1 VAVTKRRALTIALAA
16 LAVIA
21 TFGIGILVGREL
33 TRPPSVRPQ
42 DPSVRYDLGAFAAVA
57 PELLAYRVLLRVP
70 IDLAKPRGI
79 ASAPD
84 GTIWA
89 CGDRAVIAVDRKGAV
104 TARYALGGEPTCVAL
119 GGDGRIFVGM
129 GDHVEVVDPRG
140 AVVSWPD
147 LGSQAIVTSITV
159 NGADVFV
166 ADAGNRMVM
175 RFDARG
181 KLAGTIGT
189 GYAVPSPYFDVASAP
204 DGTLWVA
211 DPGNQRVRHADLTG
225 KTLAAWGRSS
235 LDIDGFG
242 GCCNPAHLALLPCG
256 SIVTSEKGLLRIKVY
271 EPDGRLA
278 AVVAT
283 PADFPASETSLDL
296 ATRKANGGEILV
308 LVPGERAVR
317 IYVKKGAAS
326 GG

>member
-225 KTLAAWGRSS
+225 KTLAAWAGHHWISTGSADAAIPRTWPCFPAARSS
-235 LDIDGFG
+235 
-242 GCCNPAHLALLPCG
+242 
-256 SIVTSEKGLLRIKVY
+256 
-271 EPDGRLA
+271 
-278 AVVAT
+278 
-283 PADFPASETSLDL
+283 
-296 ATRKANGGEILV
+296 
-308 LVPGERAVR
+308 RAR
-317 IYVKKGAAS
+317 RGY
-326 GG
+326 